1 MAVKYAI
8 DKKQS
13 WPCCSWF
20 QSVLFTD
27 SIEVSR
33 RYVWAAIVNLFRVK
47 VKKRLS
53 ITLCYRFIKTIK
65 KTNTA
70 NFEKIRNTY
79 YN

>member
-20 QSVLFTD
+20 QSFLFTE

-33 RYVWAAIVNLFRVK
+33 RYVWAAIVNVFNVK
-47 VKKRLS
+47 
-53 ITLCYRFIKTIK
+53 IK
-65 KTNTA
+65 KKT
-70 NFEKIRNTY
+70 R
-79 YN
+79 YNAMVLFY